1 MIAYLEKALNVR
13 RHEFVPALLLFLC
26 LFLVIAS
33 YITGKSVAVA
43 LYLNAFPNHLP
54 HAIVSQALLIGAF
67 VSVYIRLSHRIG
79 LERLIISML
88 LFFSL
93 SFVLFWWLTYSSG
106 KWVYPPIYIW
116 VYTVGAMG
124 PTMGW
129 TLANYVLTTREA
141 RRIFGFI
148 GAGAI
153 LGAIFGGFFTNAATH
168 YVRPEMLLL
177 AVAFFLGVCAL
188 LVKLLF
194 RKARQRLA
202 GVKLPPAAGEA
213 APKNFL
219 QSLALL
225 RGSRYLLLITALI
238 AVGSV
243 ATTMIGDY
251 QFPIIAKAYYGT
263 DKVALAAFFARF
275 FGYMGLASLL
285 LQLILTGRLLRSF
298 GIRVTLFVLPM
309 ALLGGSLA
317 LLLAP
322 ILLTAVILKGSHS
335 LLRYSL
341 DKSSTELLYLP
352 VAPEVKSQIK
362 TFIDTFIWRVADG
375 VAGVVV
381 LLFTSVLKFTVGHIS
396 VVNFFFLGGW
406 VAIAYAVR
414 REYLNVL
421 RRAIERREL
430 DPERTATGVLD
441 ATTTGVLALALER
454 GDEQQI
460 LYGLSLFEVGGQPGH
475 HPMLRGLLG
484 HPSPAVRQRAL
495 HLLSDTGDLE
505 ILPQVERMLADE
517 SIEVRTEAMHYLVAH
532 TGRDPLSL
540 LGKETELPDYSL
552 QGSVAAYLAR
562 TEDPENLQA
571 AQIILQEMLSGTGSE
586 AARAR
591 TEAARVLGTIPPP
604 SPLHS
609 ELLNLLRDDDPDVA
623 GHALLSAGNIQR
635 LEYLPLVIEKLGR
648 RRLAPAARAALVRY
662 GERAVGTLQDYLNHE
677 DIPLPVRKQIPG
689 VLAGIPSPQ
698 SAAVLSTS
706 FIQGDPGLRYDVLK
720 AMNKLRRSHPALLTP
735 NAERED
741 VLRAELMGY
750 YRSFQILAAVDPHA
764 STATRAPGSEPLL
777 SRALR
782 ERMDHELER
791 IFRLLAL
798 LYPPRDI
805 HNAFVGL
812 ASPRPQLQAN
822 ALEVLENLLRPDL
835 YRLLAYVLDPEMTLT
850 QRLGFARQ
858 LVRTSVDSPAEA
870 LRILLHS
877 EDRWLR
883 ACALHAVGEARLA
896 ELSADLPHV
905 SRAGDALL
913 EETWQWTN
921 ARLAPAATS

>member
-1 MIAYLEKALNVR
+1 MG
-13 RHEFVPALLLFLC
+13 
-26 LFLVIAS
+26 LV
-33 YITGKSVAVA
+33 
-43 LYLNAFPNHLP
+43 
-54 HAIVSQALLIGAF
+54 VSG
-67 VSVYIRLSHRIG
+67 
-79 LERLIISML
+79 
-88 LFFSL
+88 
-93 SFVLFWWLTYSSG
+93 
-106 KWVYPPIYIW
+106 
-116 VYTVGAMG
+116 
-124 PTMGW
+124 
-129 TLANYVLTTREA
+129 
-141 RRIFGFI
+141 
-148 GAGAI
+148 
-153 LGAIFGGFFTNAATH
+153 
-168 YVRPEMLLL
+168 
-177 AVAFFLGVCAL
+177 
-188 LVKLLF
+188 
-194 RKARQRLA
+194 
-202 GVKLPPAAGEA
+202 AAGET

-225 RGSRYLLLITALI
+225 RGSRYLLLIAALI

-263 DKVALAAFFARF
+263 NKVGLAAFFARF

-317 LLLAP
+317 LLLVP

-335 LLRYSL
+335 LLRHSL

-381 LLFTSVLKFTVGHIS
+381 LLFTSVLKFSVGQIS
-396 VVNFFFLGGW
+396 VVNFVFLAGW
-406 VAIAYAVR
+406 IAIAYGVR

-421 RRAIERREL
+421 RRAIERRTL
-430 DPERTATGVLD
+430 DPERTATGILD

-460 LYGLSLFEVGGQPGH
+460 LYGLSLFEMGGQPGR
-475 HPMLRGLLG
+475 HPMLRDLLQ

-495 HLLSDTGDLE
+495 RLLGEAGDRE
-505 ILPQVERMLADE
+505 ILPRVEKMLADE
-517 SIEVRTEAMHYLVAH
+517 STEVRTEAMHYLVVHA
-532 TGRDPLSL
+532 GRDPLTL
-540 LGKETELPDYSL
+540 AAMTTELPDYSL
-552 QGSVAAYLAR
+552 QGSVVAYLAR
-562 TEDPENLQA
+562 TGDPDNFHA
-571 AQIILQEMLSGTGSE
+571 AQFIFRNMLSGAGSE

-591 TEAARVLGTIPPP
+591 TDAGSVLGTIPPH
-604 SPLHS
+604 SSLHS
-609 ELLNLLRDDDPDVA
+609 ELLNLLRDDNPDVVEQ
-623 GHALLSAGNIQR
+623 ALLSAGNIQR
-635 LEYLPLVIEKLGR
+635 REFLPPVIEKLGQ
-648 RRLAPAARAALVRY
+648 RRLAPAARAALAQY
-662 GERAVGTLQDYLNHE
+662 GERAVGTLQDYLNDE
-677 DIPLPVRKQIPG
+677 EVPLPVRKQIPG
-689 VLAGIPSPQ
+689 VLAGIPTSQ
-698 SAAVLSTS
+698 SVTVLSNS
-706 FIQGDPGLRYDVLK
+706 LIQGEPGLRYDVLK
-720 AMNKLRRSHPALLTP
+720 AMNKLRRSDPALLLP
-735 NAERED
+735 SVLPHAQLENM
-741 VLRAELMGY
+741 LRAELMGY
-750 YRSFQILAAVDPHA
+750 YRSFQILAAVDPRA
-764 STATRAPGSEPLL
+764 STATRAPGREPLL
-777 SRALR
+777 SRALC
-782 ERMDHELER
+782 ERMHQELER

-822 ALEVLENLLRPDL
+822 ALEVLENLLRNDL
-835 YRLLAYVLDPEMTLT
+835 YRLLAYVLDPEITLP
-850 QRLGFARQ
+850 RKLNFARQ
-858 LVRTSVDSPAEA
+858 LVGVSVDSPAEA

-877 EDRWLR
+877 EDRWMR